1 LAPDNIAL
9 LHGKTQNAQHVFGR
23 DRMKEALRKQ
33 LGPYRLL
40 SRLGAGGMG
49 EIHLA
54 EDTRLGRKVA
64 LKILPA
70 EFVADADR
78 VRRFELEARAVSAL
92 NHPNILVIYE
102 IGKERGTHFIATEFI
117 EGQTLRQRLEAE
129 KLTIS
134 ETLDLGAQIA
144 EALQAAHATGIVHR
158 DIKPE
163 NIMLRPDGYVKVLDF
178 GLARVSEKSKP
189 KSDPDAPTIEDIE
202 TNPGT
207 VMGTAHYMSPEQAR
221 GLKVDAR
228 SDIFSLG
235 IVLYEMIAGQKPF
248 TGQTMSDVLAAIL
261 RAEPLPLAQHTPS
274 IPVELDRCI
283 AKALRKDSGARY
295 QAIGDLLNDLKR
307 LRQRLE
313 FEDQAT
319 VILDSSV
326 NLTATT
332 RTSIAPRKPRV
343 RKTIDS
349 LAVLPL
355 INASRDPNLEYL
367 SDGITE
373 SIINTLSQL
382 PKLRVV
388 PRSTVFRYK
397 GKSVDPQ
404 EAGIEL
410 GVRAVFSGRIMQV
423 RNAIV
428 LKAELI
434 DVANQ
439 SQLWGEQYRHQNKDL
454 FTLETEISEDLSE
467 KLRLRLTGEEKK
479 KLVKR
484 YTENTEAYH
493 LYLKGRYFTNKRTT
507 DWIKKGIEHFQQ
519 AIDLDPNY
527 ALAYA
532 GLADAYSFLASST
545 GGQPPREVYP
555 KAEAA
560 ALQALELDDTLG
572 EAHSTLGFCRLLFD
586 WDFATAEREYKR
598 AIELSPNY
606 ANAHDGYSF
615 YLKATGQ
622 HEAAIKACERAQT
635 LDPLSMFATLSLGWA
650 YYFARDYDR
659 ALAQA
664 RRVLDMDA
672 NFGFAHWHAGKTYLQ
687 RGQFTEAVTY
697 MRQALNLIGG
707 TPPFISFLGHAYA
720 RAGKHR
726 EARQMLNQLLRLANK
741 QYVSAYLVAILYLG
755 LGEIDETFAW
765 LEQAYEERS
774 GFLAFIGVE
783 PMLDGL
789 RGDVRFEDLL
799 ERVGVS

>member
-1 LAPDNIAL
+1 
-9 LHGKTQNAQHVFGR
+9 
-23 DRMKEALRKQ
+23 
-33 LGPYRLL
+33 
-40 SRLGAGGMG
+40 
-49 EIHLA
+49 
-54 EDTRLGRKVA
+54 
-64 LKILPA
+64 
-70 EFVADADR
+70 
-78 VRRFELEARAVSAL
+78 
-92 NHPNILVIYE
+92 
-102 IGKERGTHFIATEFI
+102 
-117 EGQTLRQRLEAE
+117 
-129 KLTIS
+129 
-134 ETLDLGAQIA
+134 
-144 EALQAAHATGIVHR
+144 
-158 DIKPE
+158 
-163 NIMLRPDGYVKVLDF
+163 
-178 GLARVSEKSKP
+178 
-189 KSDPDAPTIEDIE
+189 
-202 TNPGT
+202 
-207 VMGTAHYMSPEQAR
+207 MGTAHYMSPEQAR

-228 SDIFSLG
+228 SDIFSFG
-235 IVLYEMIAGQKPF
+235 IVLYEMLAGQKPF

-261 RAEPLPLAQHTPS
+261 RAEPPPLSQSVPSLPA
-274 IPVELDRCI
+274 ELDRCI
-283 AKALRKDSGARY
+283 AKALYKDCNARY
-295 QAIGDLLNDLKR
+295 QTISELLNDLKR
-307 LRQRLE
+307 LRQRLD

-319 VILDSSV
+319 VILDSSA

-332 RTSIAPRKPRV
+332 RISSAPRKTRL

-355 INASRDPNLEYL
+355 INASRDANLEYL

-404 EAGIEL
+404 EAGEEL
-410 GVRAVFSGRIMQV
+410 GVRAVFAGRIVQV
-423 RNAIV
+423 RDAIV

-434 DVANQ
+434 DVAQQ
-439 SQLWGEQYRHQNKDL
+439 SQLWGEQYRHKNKDI
-454 FTLETEISEDLSE
+454 FALETEISADISE
-467 KLRLRLTGEEKK
+467 KLRLRLSGAEKK

-493 LYLKGRYFTNKRTT
+493 LYLKGRYFTNKRTNA
-507 DWIKKGIEHFQQ
+507 WIKKGIEHFQQ

-586 WDFATAEREYKR
+586 WDFAAAEREYKR

-622 HEAAIKACERAQT
+622 HEAAIKACERAQA

-659 ALAQA
+659 ALMQA
-664 RRVLDMDA
+664 RKVLDMDA

-687 RGQFTEAVTY
+687 KGMFAEAVASL
-697 MRQALNLIGG
+697 RQALNLIGG
-707 TPPFISFLGHAYA
+707 TPPFIAFLGHAYA

-726 EARQMLNQLLRLANK
+726 EARQMLTQLQRLSHK
-741 QYVSAYLVAILYLG
+741 QYVSSYFLAIIHLG
-755 LGEIDETFAW
+755 LGEMDETFAW

-774 GFLAFIGVE
+774 GFLAFLGVE
-783 PMLDGL
+783 PMLDEL
-789 RGDVRFEDLL
+789 RGDARFANLL
-799 ERVGVS
+799 QRVGLPCD

>member
-1 LAPDNIAL
+1 
-9 LHGKTQNAQHVFGR
+9 
-23 DRMKEALRKQ
+23 MKEAPRKQ
-33 LGPYRLL
+33 IAHYRLL

-49 EIHLA
+49 EVHLA

-78 VRRFELEARAVSAL
+78 VRRFEQEARAVSAL

-102 IGKERGTHFIATEFI
+102 IGKERGVHFIATEFI
-117 EGQTLRQRLEAE
+117 EGQTLRQKLDAERLR
-129 KLTIS
+129 IG
-134 ETLDLGAQIA
+134 ETLDLAVQIA
-144 EALQAAHATGIVHR
+144 EALQAAHATDIVHR
-158 DIKPE
+158 DVKPE

-178 GLARVSEKSKP
+178 GLAKPLLRDEGGGMRDEKKSKGEKLNADTVTDSQIHP
-189 KSDPDAPTIEDIE
+189 SSFIPHSFT
-202 TNPGT
+202 TPGT

-221 GLKVDAR
+221 GQKVDAR
-228 SDIFSLG
+228 SDIFSFG
-235 IVLYEMIAGQKPF
+235 IVLYEMLAGQKPF
-248 TGQTMSDVLAAIL
+248 TGPTMSDVLAAIL
-261 RAEPLPLAQHTPS
+261 RADPAPLSRYVPS
-274 IPVELDRCI
+274 IPIELERCI
-283 AKALRKDSGARY
+283 AKALSKDANARY
-295 QAIGDLLNDLKR
+295 QAISELLSELKR

-319 VILDSSV
+319 VILDSGS

-332 RTSIAPRKPRV
+332 RISSAPRKPRV

-355 INASRDPNLEYL
+355 INASRDANLEYL

-373 SIINTLSQL
+373 SLINSLSQL

-397 GKSVDPQ
+397 GKTVDPQ
-404 EAGIEL
+404 EAGEEL
-410 GVRAVFSGRIMQV
+410 GVRAVFAGRIVQV
-423 RNAIV
+423 RDAII

-434 DVANQ
+434 DVAQQ
-439 SQLWGEQYRHQNKDL
+439 SQLWGEQYRHKNKDI
-454 FTLETEISEDLSE
+454 FALETEISEDISE
-467 KLRLRLTGEEKK
+467 KLRLRLSGEEKK

-560 ALQALELDDTLG
+560 ALQALGLDDTLG
-572 EAHSTLGFCRLLFD
+572 EAHSTLGFCRLLYD
-586 WDFATAEREYKR
+586 WDFAAAEREYKR

-622 HEAAIKACERAQT
+622 HEAAIKACERAQA

-664 RRVLDMDA
+664 RKVLDMDA

-687 RGQFTEAVTY
+687 KGQFTEAVTC

-726 EARQMLNQLLRLANK
+726 EARQMLTQLERLSNK
-741 QYVSAYLVAILYLG
+741 QYVSAYLVAIVHLG
-755 LGEIDETFAW
+755 LGEVDETFAW

-774 GFLAFIGVE
+774 GFLAFLRVE
-783 PMLDGL
+783 PMLDEL
-789 RGDVRFEDLL
+789 REDMRFADLL
-799 ERVGVS
+799 HRVELSSTP

>member
-1 LAPDNIAL
+1 
-9 LHGKTQNAQHVFGR
+9 
-23 DRMKEALRKQ
+23 MKEALLKQ
-33 LGPYRLL
+33 LAHYRLL

-54 EDTRLGRKVA
+54 EDARLGRKVA

-78 VRRFELEARAVSAL
+78 VRRFEQEARAVSAL

-102 IGKERGTHFIATEFI
+102 VGKEHGVHFIVTEFI
-117 EGQTLRQRLEAE
+117 EGQTLRQKLNEE
-129 KLTIS
+129 KLKVG
-134 ETLDLGAQIA
+134 ETLDVAVQIA

-178 GLARVSEKSKP
+178 GLARVNEKSQP
-189 KSDPDAPTIEDIE
+189 NYSPDSPTIEYIE

-207 VMGTAHYMSPEQAR
+207 VMGTAHYMSPEQVR

-235 IVLYEMIAGQKPF
+235 IVLYEMLTGHQPF

-261 RAEPLPLAQHTPS
+261 RAEPQPLAHYIPS
-274 IPVELDRCI
+274 IPAGLERCL
-283 AKALRKDSGARY
+283 ARALHKDSGARY
-295 QAIGDLLNDLKR
+295 QIISELLNDLKR
-307 LRQRLE
+307 LRQQLQ

-319 VILDSSV
+319 MILGSGI
-326 NLTATT
+326 NLTTATQI
-332 RTSIAPRKPRV
+332 SSAPRKART
-343 RKTIDS
+343 RKAIDS

-355 INASRDPNLEYL
+355 INASNDPNLEYL

-373 SIINTLSQL
+373 SIINSLLQL

-397 GKSVDPQ
+397 GQNIDAQ
-404 EAGIEL
+404 EAGQEL
-410 GVRAVFSGRIMQV
+410 GVRAVFVGRILQV
-423 RNAIV
+423 GDAII

-439 SQLWGEQYRHQNKDL
+439 SQLWGEQYRHQSKDIL
-454 FTLETEISEDLSE
+454 TLEAEISADISE

-527 ALAYA
+527 ALAYT

-545 GGQPPREVYP
+545 GGYPPRDIYP

-586 WDFATAEREYKR
+586 WDFAAAECEYKR

-622 HEAAIKACERAQT
+622 HTAAIRECQRAQE
-635 LDPLSMFATLSLGWA
+635 LDPLSLFATLSLGWA
-650 YYFARDYDR
+650 YYFARDYDA
-659 ALAQA
+659 ALTQT
-664 RRVLDMDA
+664 RKVLEMDT
-672 NFGFAHWHAGKTYLQ
+672 NFGFAHWHAGKVYLQ
-687 RGQFTEAVTY
+687 KGMFPEAVIAL
-697 MRQALNLIGG
+697 RQALNLVGG

-720 RAGKHR
+720 KAGKPR
-726 EARQMLNQLLRLANK
+726 EARQMLAQLLRLAQK
-741 QYVSAYLVAILYLG
+741 QYVSSYFIALIYLG
-755 LGEIDETFAW
+755 LGETDQTFAW

-774 GFLAFIGVE
+774 GFLAFINVE
-783 PMLDGL
+783 PMLDDL
-789 RGDVRFEDLL
+789 RGDARFEDLL
-799 ERVGVS
+799 ERVRLL